1 MVDLAVSPDAPGN
14 ASRAGGSMASS
25 PGRDADLCDQIKA
38 YLEYRSRKIDAPTAL
53 ADAWDHFYDSYTPQ
67 IRRFLRRSGLP
78 EPDQEDCL
86 QIVWSEVVCHLPHF
100 RYEAAHGRLTTW
112 LLTVARNRAVDAI
125 RRRRRRSAELLENA
139 TALVDPGLGPAAACE
154 RFWARDRVRRVL
166 TELSTQVS
174 TLNFQV
180 LYQRGIDGRTGAEVG
195 ESLGLTAEQV
205 RFRFHRMKRK
215 FRDLFDCDAGFA
227 HRSSAGQTHPDGSFN
242 AGEKAR

>member
-100 RYEAAHGRLTTW
+100 RYEAARGRLTTW

-125 RRRRRRSAELLENA
+125 SAVGAVPRSCWKTRPLSWIPVWDRPL
-139 TALVDPGLGPAAACE
+139 PASVSA
-154 RFWARDRVRRVL
+154 ARDRVRRVL

-180 LYQRGIDGRTGAEVG
+180 LYQR
-195 ESLGLTAEQV
+195 Q
-205 RFRFHRMKRK
+205 
-215 FRDLFDCDAGFA
+215 
-227 HRSSAGQTHPDGSFN
+227 
-242 AGEKAR
+242 